1 MAAKK
6 KTNTED
12 ILSEIKSLPTGGGKN
27 RLESRLS
34 PDQKEQLRT
43 IAEIF
48 DKTPHVI
55 ERAGWEGLAKMWKE
69 KWGLE
74 TLSSRTLRR
83 AVTLICDAKKEEK

>member
-6 KTNTED
+6 KTNTD
-12 ILSEIKSLPTGGGKN
+12 DVLSLIQSLPSRGVQN

-34 PDQKEQLRT
+34 PEQKEELHT
-43 IAEIF
+43 IAEIYS
-48 DKTPHVI
+48 DKPHVI
-55 ERAGWEGLAKMWKE
+55 MKAGWEELAKLWKK

-83 AVTLICDAKKEEK
+83 AVTLICDAKKEEE

>member
-12 ILSEIKSLPTGGGKN
+12 VLSLIQSLPTRGGKN

-34 PDQKEQLRT
+34 PEQKEQLRA
-43 IAEIF
+43 IADIF
-48 DKTPHVI
+48 AKTPHVI
-55 ERAGWEGLAKMWKE
+55 ERAGWEELAKMWKE

-83 AVTLICDAKKEEK
+83 AVTLICDAKKEEE